1 MKNVESERK
10 LAVSEGTEGNVFT
23 LRVLVGYTDNPNSED
38 ILAHTAVVAKYALRI
53 CQVAYPCFCLKRLVY
68 CVF

>member
-23 LRVLVGYTDNPNSED
+23 LRVLVGYTDSPNSED
-38 ILAHTAVVAKYALRI
+38 ILAHTVVVTKYVPRI
-53 CQVAYPCFCLKRLVY
+53 CQVAYPCFC
-68 CVF
+68 